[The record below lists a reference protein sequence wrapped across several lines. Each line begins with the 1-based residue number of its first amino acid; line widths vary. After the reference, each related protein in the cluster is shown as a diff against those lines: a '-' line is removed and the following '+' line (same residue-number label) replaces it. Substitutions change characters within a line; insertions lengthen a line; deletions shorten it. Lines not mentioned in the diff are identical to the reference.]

1 MELHDIEGKG
11 KRFVYSSLQDNSASY
26 LVDVRRKQ
34 VRPMASELATL
45 VLIFGTL
52 LFVFGL
58 YSRKIAG
65 TVVTAQMIFLA
76 AGILLSPIGLNL
88 ISLSPISGLVLGI
101 SKVALVLT
109 FFSDAS
115 LIGLHS
121 LFRKER
127 LSGRLLFV
135 GLPLTICLG
144 AVFAA
149 LLFADITF
157 IDAILLG
164 VVLAP
169 TDASLAQKVVEER
182 KVPTLIRNGLIIES
196 GLNDGAVMPLFIF
209 VVALEAVEK
218 LNRPLGTFL
227 TIAFEQV
234 VFGIFVGIVFG
245 LVGGWLFNRA
255 FKAGSI
261 SEVYYRTEFV
271 ALALISWIVADEIGG
286 SGFVAAF
293 VAGLATR
300 TKDRQATEEEVLLL
314 PRTEGNVL
322 SLTVLFILGVMSVE
336 YLPLVNLKI
345 FAYAVL
351 SLTVVRMVPVAIS
364 LIGSHFDIKT
374 GLFMGWFGPRGLASI
389 VLMLVT
395 IERIEEMRVS
405 GTIGLAVITTVIIS
419 VFAHGIT
426 AGPASNWYSRIVAT
440 LPPNTP
446 EKENVEEL
454 PAFQSTE
461 TVENIHE

>member
-1 MELHDIEGKG
+1 M
-11 KRFVYSSLQDNSASY
+11 
-26 LVDVRRKQ
+26 
-34 VRPMASELATL
+34 RPMASELTTF

-58 YSRKIAG
+58 FSRKIEG
-65 TVVTAQMIFLA
+65 TVVTIQMIFLA

-88 ISLSPISGLVLGI
+88 ISLSPRSGLVLGVI
-101 SKVALVLT
+101 KVALVLT

-121 LFRKER
+121 LFLKER
-127 LSGRLLFV
+127 LSVRLLFL
-135 GLPLTICLG
+135 GLSLTICLG
-144 AVFAA
+144 TVFAA

-164 VVLAP
+164 IILAP

-182 KVPTLIRNGLIIES
+182 QVPTLIRNGLIIES

-227 TIAFEQV
+227 AIALEQIG
-234 VFGIFVGIVFG
+234 FGIFVGIIIG
-245 LVGGWLFNRA
+245 LVGGWLFSRA
-255 FKAGSI
+255 FKAGSM

-271 ALALISWIVADEIGG
+271 ALALISWLVADGVGG
-286 SGFVAAF
+286 NGFIAAF
-293 VAGLATR
+293 IAGLATR
-300 TKDRQATEEEVLLL
+300 IEDRQVTEEEVILL
-314 PRTEGNVL
+314 PRAEGNVL
-322 SLTVLFILGVMSVE
+322 NLAVLFILGVMSAE
-336 YLPLVNLKI
+336 YLPLVDLKI

-351 SLTVVRMVPVAIS
+351 SLTVVRMVPVTIS
-364 LIGSHFDIKT
+364 LIGSHLNIKT

-389 VLMLVT
+389 VLMLITV
-395 IERIEEMRVS
+395 ERIEGIRVS

-426 AGPASNWYSRIVAT
+426 AGPVSNWYARIIAT
-440 LPPNTP
+440 LPPDAP
-446 EKENVEEL
+446 EKESVEEL
-454 PAFQSTE
+454 TALQGIE
-461 TVENIHE
+461 TTENIHKEPY